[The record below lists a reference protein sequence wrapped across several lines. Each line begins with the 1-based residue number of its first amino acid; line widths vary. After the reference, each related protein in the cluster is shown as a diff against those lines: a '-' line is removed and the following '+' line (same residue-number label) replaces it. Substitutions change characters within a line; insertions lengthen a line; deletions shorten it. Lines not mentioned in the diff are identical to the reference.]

1 MSMREPGLDR
11 HEWETELESLEPEL
25 RDSPAEAL
33 PELADL
39 VRRMLDERG
48 FDLNDPLVREGDE
61 REIVSEYESAR
72 EVADR
77 LERGE
82 DVDPGD
88 VASAINGLR
97 ALYDHLI
104 SERSA
109 P

>member
-1 MSMREPGLDR
+1 MQEPGLDR

-48 FDLNDPLVREGDE
+48 FDLDDSLVREGDE

-82 DVDPGD
+82 DVGPGD